1 MNLPRLRI
9 VGRRYAC
16 RPASRIYGTEL
27 TSERQPPRDLA
38 ALPRSWTLPR
48 GLLEELI
55 EHALKLGAITE
66 DIADELRNL
75 LERDRFMMA
84 AEELKYRVP
93 EDAYHRFL
101 IDRFQ
106 LEDIEPAPI
115 QLAIFKLNA
124 PLIITTNYDSMLED
138 SYSYEYR
145 KGAWMH
151 TYEDAPDVAN
161 FLPQADA
168 ARHPLIWKIHGT
180 IQNPAKVILSERDY
194 RRLLY
199 NQPGYREVLA
209 AIFLTK
215 VVLILGF
222 SFDDYELRTVLGEM
236 RNALAYRS
244 EPDFIFIP
252 KNEVGQVVR
261 HRFHEDYGVAVI
273 PYEPGPDGS
282 EVAQFVEELAKH
294 APPRQQP
301 SMTRSRG

>member
-1 MNLPRLRI
+1 MPEFDPSALPHFDVLADA
-9 VGRRYAC
+9 V
-16 RPASRIYGTEL
+16 ASRTLVPFVGAGV
-27 TSERQPPRDLA
+27 SRQASDRFL
-38 ALPRSWTLPR
+38 SWR

-55 EHALKLGAITE
+55 DYALRIATITDDVAE
-66 DIADELRNL
+66 ELREL
-75 LERDRFMMA
+75 LLRDRFMMA

-101 IDRFQ
+101 VERFQ
-106 LEDIEPAPI
+106 LEDIDPAPVHH
-115 QLAIFKLNA
+115 AIFKLKS
-124 PLIITTNYDSMLED
+124 PLIITTNYDCMLED
-138 SYSYEYR
+138 SYSYAYR

-161 FLPQADA
+161 FLPQAGA

-209 AIFLTK
+209 AVFLTK
-215 VVLILGF
+215 VVLVLGF
-222 SFDDYELRTVLGEM
+222 SFEDYELRTVLGEM

-252 KNEVGQVVR
+252 RSEVGQVVR

-273 PYEPGPDGS
+273 PYDPGPDGS
-282 EVAQFVEELAKH
+282 EMTAFLEALAGH
-294 APPRQQP
+294 APLATPP
-301 SMTRSRG
+301 S